1 MAPAIPP
8 AQARM
13 VWDADDDIVPLSCS
27 LGTMMYSVRELTV
40 AGSTME
46 VCVVWRW
53 TALNI
58 G

>member
-13 VWDADDDIVPLSCS
+13 VWDDADD
-27 LGTMMYSVRELTV
+27 ELTV

-46 VCVVWRW
+46 VWRW